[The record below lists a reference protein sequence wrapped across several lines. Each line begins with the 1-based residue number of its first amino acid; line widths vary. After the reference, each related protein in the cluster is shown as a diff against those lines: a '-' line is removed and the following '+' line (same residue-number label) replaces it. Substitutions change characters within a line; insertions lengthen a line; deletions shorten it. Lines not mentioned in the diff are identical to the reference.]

1 MVLFTE
7 CVRSVY
13 RRNLKKG
20 NCSGSP
26 AMFTTCLQPNI
37 SAVGKFINLST
48 FLHLAGNE
56 QGNRWSQGKFSVRDA
71 KYMGSQSLHTL
82 LSLAFDDLQ

>member
-7 CVRSVY
+7 CVA

-20 NCSGSP
+20 NYSGSP
-26 AMFTTCLQPNI
+26 AKNGCLQPNI

-48 FLHLAGNE
+48 FLHLA
-56 QGNRWSQGKFSVRDA
+56 VRVFFDLEWLCQLPVCA
-71 KYMGSQSLHTL
+71 MSRIQSRR
-82 LSLAFDDLQ
+82 D